1 MVTDLLLE
9 HPRAL
14 AEKVAG
20 VLGGRTVNRAGLAGF
35 VSSAGDPFLNHLFAT
50 GSVAPGEAAAA
61 LQGRPGFV
69 WLDDESAAGDV
80 RESDAAGSVRLVMQ
94 GMVADI
100 ARAAARP
107 AAGAEIAGV
116 RTAADLDAW
125 HGVYCEVFGAHPRS
139 QADWRHVHRALGPSG
154 DGSLLLLL
162 ARVEGSPAA
171 TGAVFLHA
179 GVAGLYCFTTR
190 GSLRGRGLATALVS
204 AAHAAAQARG
214 VERTLLHATPSGR
227 PVYARASYR
236 SQRTLPVLRFPAP
249 PVAERPGV

>member
-20 VLGGRTVNRAGLAGF
+20 VLGGRTVSGADLAGF

-50 GSVAPGEAAAA
+50 GSVAPREAAEA

-69 WLDDESAAGDV
+69 WLDDESA
-80 RESDAAGSVRLVMQ
+80 AAGSVRLVMQ

-100 ARAAARP
+100 AREAQP
-107 AAGAEIAGV
+107 AVGGEIAGV
-116 RTAADLDAW
+116 RTAADLGAW
-125 HGVYCEVFGAHPRS
+125 HGVYCEVFGAHPSS
-139 QADWRHVHRALGPSG
+139 QADWRRVHGALGPSG

-171 TGAVFLHA
+171 TGAVFLHE

-190 GSLRGRGLATALVS
+190 ESLRGRGLATALVS
-204 AAHAAAQARG
+204 ASHAAARDRG

-236 SQRTLPVLRFPAP
+236 AERALPVLRFPAP
-249 PVAERPGV
+249 RVAVRPGV

>member
-1 MVTDLLLE
+1 VVTDLLLE

-20 VLGGRTVNRAGLAGF
+20 VLEGRTVSGADLAGF

-50 GSVAPGEAAAA
+50 GGVAPREAAEA

-69 WLDDESAAGDV
+69 WLDDESAAGAV
-80 RESDAAGSVRLVMQ
+80 LESAAAGSVRVVMQ

-100 ARAAARP
+100 ARVSEP
-107 AAGAEIAGV
+107 AVGGEIAGV
-116 RTAADLDAW
+116 RTAADLGAW
-125 HGVYCEVFGAHPRS
+125 HGVYCEVLGAHPSS
-139 QADWRHVHRALGPSG
+139 QADWRRVHGALGPSG

-171 TGAVFLHA
+171 TGAVFLHE

-190 GSLRGRGLATALVS
+190 ESLRGRGLATALVS
-204 AAHAAAQARG
+204 ASHAAARDRG
-214 VERTLLHATPSGR
+214 VERTLLHATSSGT

-236 SQRTLPVLRFPAP
+236 VERALPVLRFPAP
-249 PVAERPGV
+249 RVVVRRGA